1 METGRDRPPFTAGT
15 SSDVPSSARTPGRH
29 CIRND
34 RLEGKDVSTNSL
46 KEPTDRGR
54 AGDKIFSGV
63 SLAAGVLILAVL
75 FSVAVFLLVQ
85 AAPTFTADPAEITGG
100 EGFAA
105 YIVPIIIGTVIAA
118 TIALVIATPIA
129 IAVALF
135 ISHYAPRR
143 LARAFGYVI
152 DLLAAIPSVIYGAWG
167 YIVLAPQLATVY
179 AWLAEN
185 LGWIPIFT
193 GPASQTG
200 KTMLTV
206 GIVLAVMVIPII
218 TSLSR
223 EIFLQTPSL
232 HEEAALAMGATRWE
246 MVRMAVLP
254 FARPG
259 IISATMLGLGRAL
272 GETMAVA
279 LVLSPGA
286 LVASLVKTGNQT
298 IAAEIALNFPEA
310 FGLRLNELIAA
321 GLVLFVI
328 TLIVNMIARFIITR
342 HKEFSGAN

>member
-1 METGRDRPPFTAGT
+1 LTETRGAGQ
-15 SSDVPSSARTPGRH
+15 S
-29 CIRND
+29 
-34 RLEGKDVSTNSL
+34 
-46 KEPTDRGR
+46 
-54 AGDKIFSGV
+54 GDKIFSGAT
-63 SLAAGVLILAVL
+63 LAAGCLILAVL

-85 AAPTFTADPAEITGG
+85 ALPVASADPAEITGG
-100 EGFAA
+100 AGFST
-105 YIVPIIIGTVIAA
+105 YIFPIVIGTVVAA
-118 TIALVIATPIA
+118 AIALLIATPLGIG
-129 IAVALF
+129 VALF

-143 LARAFGYVI
+143 LAQGFGYII
-152 DLLAAIPSVIYGAWG
+152 DLLAAIPSVVYGAWG
-167 YIVLAPQLATVY
+167 YAVLAPELAKGY

-185 LGWIPIFT
+185 LGWLPIFE

-200 KTMLTV
+200 RTMLTA
-206 GIVLAVMVIPII
+206 GIVLAVMVLPII

-223 EIFLQTPSL
+223 EIFLQTPNL

-246 MVRMAVLP
+246 MIRMAVLP

-259 IISATMLGLGRAL
+259 IISAAMLGLGRAL

-279 LVLSPGA
+279 LVLSGGA
-286 LVASLVKTGNQT
+286 LTASLIASGNQT

-310 FGLRLNELIAA
+310 FGLRLSELIAA

-328 TLIVNMIARFIITR
+328 TLAVNMVARWIITR